1 MLVFNE
7 IYSKKKKNYK
17 YLAPEFNYKFYKNE
31 EKEL

>member
-7 IYSKKKKNYK
+7 IYSKQKKNYK
-17 YLAPEFNYKFYKNE
+17 FLAPECKFYKNE